1 MGPGYTMYRVKGPLT
16 GTKKPRVL
24 QPVGGDRDGPE
35 GQDGTSASTGPAF
48 LSEMLGNPSLS
59 FSDWQKFL

>member
-1 MGPGYTMYRVKGPLT
+1 MGPGYTMYRVKGPLI

-24 QPVGGDRDGPE
+24 QPE

>member
-1 MGPGYTMYRVKGPLT
+1 MYRVKGPLI

-24 QPVGGDRDGPE
+24 QPE